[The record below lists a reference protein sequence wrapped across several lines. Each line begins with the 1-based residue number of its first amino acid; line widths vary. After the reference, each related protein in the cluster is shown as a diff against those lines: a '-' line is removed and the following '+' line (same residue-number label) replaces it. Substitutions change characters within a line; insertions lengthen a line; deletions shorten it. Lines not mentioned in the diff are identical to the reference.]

1 MFSMQCL
8 QNLSIAFLILY
19 WFIFFRRYILNPYSL
34 ATGEILSE
42 CFPNLMLAGEYWSK
56 FKLPKDPYWYQ
67 DDIIGV
73 GMSSVCYPPNIII
86 SIIMQK
92 LSLNKAFLLYTYV
105 FLLHFLFM
113 SIGGYFLFG
122 KGILGLIGG
131 LLCAYSG
138 YMIKHYPPEV
148 ATMAWIIW
156 ILVFK
161 SPFLGGFALAI
172 SILAGYLPLAL
183 YFVYFLIFINFKAV
197 LVALVLASPFLYR
210 VFRYFRK
217 SALTKTTFEDKIIIG
232 TVPKWKILNF
242 FLPLNLRHY
251 INGVGFWENSFYMSP
266 VILFSLFSF
275 STWWLGVL
283 ISGMFL
289 FSVTAFKL
297 FHKFMHRIPARW
309 GHMVTLC
316 LIFTTIDGLS
326 KFPIH
331 IQYIALG
338 ITALCLLE
346 NRNLMSYYPFHQPA
360 IKPSEAFK
368 EYTGKFPTGQGQIHH
383 IITEGY
389 KGCFRK
395 KNI

>member
-1 MFSMQCL
+1 ME
-8 QNLSIAFLILY
+8 ITFLILY
-19 WFIFFRRYILNPYSL
+19 WFIFFRKYLFNPYSL
-34 ATGEILSE
+34 STGEILSE

-56 FKLPKDPYWYQ
+56 FKLPKDPYYFQ

-73 GMSSVCYPPNIII
+73 AHSSVCYPPNILL

-92 LSLNKAFLLYTYV
+92 LSLNKAFLLHIHV

-122 KGILGLIGG
+122 KGVLGLIGG
-131 LLCAYSG
+131 LLCGYSG

-148 ATMAWIIW
+148 ATMAWITW
-156 ILVFK
+156 ALAFK
-161 SPFLGGFALAI
+161 SPVLSGFALAF
-172 SILAGYLPLAL
+172 SILGGYLPISL
-183 YFVYFLIFINFKAV
+183 YFIYFFVFINPMAV
-197 LVALVLASPFLYR
+197 LVALLITSPFLYR

-217 SALTKTTFEDKIIIG
+217 SALMKATAQDKIAIG
-232 TVPKWKILNF
+232 TVPKWKMLNF

-251 INGVGFWENSFYMSP
+251 INGVGFWEMSFYMSP

-283 ISGMFL
+283 ISGVFL
-289 FSVTAFKL
+289 FSVNAFKL

-309 GHMVTLC
+309 GYIVTLC

-326 KFPIH
+326 KCYIN
-331 IQYIALG
+331 IQYAALG
-338 ITALCLLE
+338 ITAICLLE
-346 NRNLMSYYPFHQPA
+346 NSNLLSYYPFHQLA
-360 IKPSEAFK
+360 MKPSEAFK
-368 EYTGKFPTGQGQIHH
+368 EYTVEFPTEQGQIHH
-383 IITEGY
+383 VITEGY